1 MHGEGGPPSGRCCFP
16 EGIPVDHERS
26 IDVPT
31 ALAEPFDSDLHL
43 DLRSWHFG
51 ADLLSLLSA
60 DNPERDIVI
69 NDYLGVQWCGQ
80 AGSRIPHPSDIAHS
94 SSKWRAHVAS
104 MWPAA
109 GSEVLRA

>member
-51 ADLLSLLSA
+51 GDLLSLLSA

-80 AGSRIPHPSDIAHS
+80 AGEPDPPSVGHC
-94 SSKWRAHVAS
+94 
-104 MWPAA
+104 P
-109 GSEVLRA
+109 

>member
-31 ALAEPFDSDLHL
+31 ALAEFFDPDLHL

-51 ADLLSLLSA
+51 
-60 DNPERDIVI
+60 
-69 NDYLGVQWCGQ
+69 GT
-80 AGSRIPHPSDIAHS
+80 
-94 SSKWRAHVAS
+94 
-104 MWPAA
+104 
-109 GSEVLRA
+109 